1 MDSQHLVIAAAI
13 FVALFMAFK
22 PEMCIPNPK
31 HRTPRFIAVIKS
43 VGTAVAAVLIVWFL
57 LTLFRR

>member
-1 MDSQHLVIAAAI
+1 MSSQNVVIAAAI

-31 HRTPRFIAVIKS
+31 HRTPRFVAVIRS
-43 VGTAVAAVLIVWFL
+43 IGTAVAAATM
-57 LTLFRR
+57 LTLLSH

>member
-1 MDSQHLVIAAAI
+1 MSSQNVVIAAAI

-31 HRTPRFIAVIKS
+31 HRTPRFVAVIRS
-43 VGTAVAAVLIVWFL
+43 IGTAVAAVLVIML
-57 LTLFRR
+57 LISLFR

>member
-1 MDSQHLVIAAAI
+1 MNSQYLVTLVAI
-13 FVALFMAFK
+13 MVALFMSFK

-43 VGTAVAAVLIVWFL
+43 IGIAVAAVLVGWLVITL
-57 LTLFRR
+57 LR

>member
-1 MDSQHLVIAAAI
+1 MSSQNVVIAAAI

-31 HRTPRFIAVIKS
+31 HRTPRFVAVIRS
-43 VGTAVAAVLIVWFL
+43 IGTAVAAVLIIML
-57 LTLFRR
+57 LISLFR

>member
-1 MDSQHLVIAAAI
+1 MSSQNVVIAAAI

-22 PEMCIPNPK
+22 PEMCIPNPR

-43 VGTAVAAVLIVWFL
+43 IGTAVAAVMIVWL
-57 LTLFRR
+57 LVTLFR